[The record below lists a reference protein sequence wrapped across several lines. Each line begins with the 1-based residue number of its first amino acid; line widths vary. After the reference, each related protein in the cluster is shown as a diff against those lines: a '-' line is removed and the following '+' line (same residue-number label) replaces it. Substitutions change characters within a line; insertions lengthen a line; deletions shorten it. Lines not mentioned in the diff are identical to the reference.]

1 MNDADAAPPLQEL
14 VPHEPPMLLLDRLQ
28 SHGAEI
34 AICEVAIRADSPFL
48 EHRDGVT
55 AVPAVVGIEYMAQ
68 CVAVFAGL
76 SARAAHR
83 EPRIGFLIGCR
94 ELQLNT
100 DRFCIGEKLVVEAR
114 WVWGESHLGSFACK
128 VTRDGETV
136 VRGTLTVY
144 RGMLPEGTTQ

>member
-1 MNDADAAPPLQEL
+1 
-14 VPHEPPMLLLDRLQ
+14 V
-28 SHGAEI
+28 
-34 AICEVAIRADSPFL
+34 VIRADSPFL
-48 EHRDGVT
+48 EPGDGLP
-55 AVPAVVGIEYMAQ
+55 AVPAVVGLEYMAQ

-94 ELQLNT
+94 ELHLNT
-100 DRFCIGEKLVVEAR
+100 DVFSIGDRLVVEAR
-114 WVWGESHLGSFACK
+114 WVWGESHLGSFACQ

-144 RGMLPEGTTQ
+144 RGMLPEGTAQ